1 MELKHDPAIPLLFI
15 QKQKTLIQ
23 KGTCTP
29 MFIAMLFT
37 IAKILKQSKCLNNRW
52 VAKDI
57 YTMEHYLAIKK
68 LPFAAT

>member
-1 MELKHDPAIPLLFI
+1 MTQLFHFYLS
-15 QKQKTLIQ
+15 KNKKTLIQ

-29 MFIAMLFT
+29 MLRVMLFT
-37 IAKILKQSKCLNNRW
+37 IAKIWKQSKCLNNRW